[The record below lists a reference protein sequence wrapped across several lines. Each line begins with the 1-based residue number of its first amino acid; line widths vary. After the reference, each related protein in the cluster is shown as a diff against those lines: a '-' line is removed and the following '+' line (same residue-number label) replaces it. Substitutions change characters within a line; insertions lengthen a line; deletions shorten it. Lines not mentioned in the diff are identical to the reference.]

1 MKFSKED
8 VAQIEACGL
17 TVEQVKKQLQ
27 FFVRG
32 QIHTLL
38 EKPAVAEDGIVRF
51 QAYESQQL
59 VAYFDKKKHQYG
71 LLKFVPAS
79 GAATRMFKA
88 LIEFVNRF
96 DPKTQTF
103 NEYVNKNKAHALKT
117 FQAGMEKL
125 PFYGSVIRQLK
136 DKYVDFDER
145 AEDDKIILFINYLLA
160 SDGFDF
166 QNLPKGLVPF
176 HRYKNHLATPFEEHL
191 FEAALYVE
199 NKHAA
204 ALHFTVSESHL
215 QLFENL
221 LEKIWKIVS
230 EKTEIRFD
238 VSFSFQKKS
247 TDTLAV
253 SMDNVPLRNQSG
265 ELVFRP
271 GGHGALIENLNE
283 RTEHLIFIQNID
295 NVVAHQFEKE
305 VSFYKK
311 MLGGLLIKLQK
322 QCFAYLVDLEK
333 PLDEAKLNVIKKFLV
348 DQLNICLPIDFEKY
362 TFENKASY
370 IQAKLN
376 RPIRV
381 CGMVRNEGEPGGGPF
396 WVKDASGN
404 LSLQIVESAQVNKK
418 NKQQEEI
425 LNRATHFN
433 PVDIVCGVY
442 DYLGNKFDLT
452 KFVDEKAVFIAEK
465 TVGDQSIK
473 ALELPGLWNG
483 GMAYW
488 NTIFVEVPLITFN
501 PVKTVND
508 LFKPA
513 HQAK

>member
-8 VAQIEACGL
+8 VVQIEAYGL

-32 QIHTLL
+32 QRHMLL
-38 EKPAVAEDGIVRF
+38 EKPAVAEDGIVRL
-51 QAYESQQL
+51 QAFESQQL
-59 VAYFDKKKHQYG
+59 VAHFDKKKHLYG

-88 LIEFVNRF
+88 LIEFVNEF
-96 DPKTQTF
+96 NPETQTF

-117 FQAGMEKL
+117 FQVGMEKL
-125 PFYGSVIRQLK
+125 PFYAWIIRHLK
-136 DKYVDFDER
+136 EKYSAYDAYNEDE
-145 AEDDKIILFINYLLA
+145 KIVLFINYLLNP
-160 SDGFDF
+160 DGFNF

-191 FEAALYVE
+191 FEAALYVKIKDE
-199 NKHAA
+199 A
-204 ALHFTVSESHL
+204 ALHFTVSENHL
-215 QLFENL
+215 QLFENHL
-221 LEKIWKIVS
+221 DKLRKIVS
-230 EKTEIRFD
+230 KKTETQFD

-253 SMDNVPLRNQSG
+253 SMDNVPFRGQSG

-311 MLGGLLIKLQK
+311 MLGGLLMKLQK
-322 QCFAYLVDLEK
+322 QSFAYLEDLET
-333 PLDEAKLNVIKKFLV
+333 PIDQAKLNVIKKFLV
-348 DQLNICLPIDFEKY
+348 DQLNIYLPIDFEKY
-362 TFENKASY
+362 TFENKVTY

-418 NKQQEEI
+418 NKQQERI
-425 LNRATHFN
+425 LKSATHFN

-442 DYLGNKFDLT
+442 DFRGNKFDLT

-465 TVGDQSIK
+465 SIGNQSIK

-488 NTIFVEVPLITFN
+488 NTVFVEVPLITFN

-513 HQAK
+513 HQTN

>member
-1 MKFSKED
+1 MKLSKED
-8 VAQIEACGL
+8 ATQIEAHGL
-17 TVEQVKKQLQ
+17 TVEQVKKQHQ

-32 QIHTLL
+32 QLHTLL
-38 EKPAVAEDGIVRF
+38 ERPAVAEDGIIRF

-59 VAYFDKKKHQYG
+59 VTYFDKKKNLYS

-79 GAATRMFKA
+79 GAATRMFKT
-88 LIEFVNRF
+88 LIEFVNHF
-96 DPKTQTF
+96 DSDTQTF

-125 PFYGSVIRQLK
+125 PFYGSAIRQLK
-136 DKYVDFDER
+136 GKHADYDER
-145 AEDDKIILFINYLLA
+145 NEDEKIVLLINYLLA
-160 SDGFDF
+160 PDGCNF
-166 QNLPKGLVPF
+166 QNLPKGLIPF

-191 FEAALYVE
+191 FEAALYVK
-199 NKHAA
+199 NKDIA
-204 ALHFTVSESHL
+204 ALHFTISENHL
-215 QLFENL
+215 QLFENQ
-221 LEKIWKIVS
+221 LEKTQKIVS
-230 EKTEIRFD
+230 EKTETRFD

-253 SMDNVPLRNQSG
+253 SMSNAPFRDQSD
-265 ELVFRP
+265 ELAFRP

-295 NVVAHQFEKE
+295 NVVAHQLEKE

-311 MLGGLLIKLQK
+311 MLGGLLMKLQK
-322 QCFAYLVDLEK
+322 QSFAYLEDLEN
-333 PLDEAKLNVIKKFLV
+333 PVDEAKLDAIKKFLT
-348 DQLNICLPIDFEKY
+348 DELNICLPVDFEKY
-362 TFENKASY
+362 TFENKISFV
-370 IQAKLN
+370 QAKLN

-396 WVKDASGN
+396 WVKDEAGN

-418 NKQQEEI
+418 NKQQEKI
-425 LNRATHFN
+425 LKSATHFN

-442 DYLGNKFDLT
+442 GYRGNKFDLSR
-452 KFVDEKAVFIAEK
+452 FVDENAVFISEK
-465 TVGDQSIK
+465 SIGDQPVK

-483 GMAYW
+483 GMAHW
-488 NTIFVEVPLITFN
+488 NTVFVEVPLITFN

-513 HQAK
+513 HQGK

>member
-1 MKFSKED
+1 MKLSKKD
-8 VAQIEACGL
+8 TAQIEAHGL
-17 TVEQVKKQLQ
+17 TVGQVKKQQQ

-32 QIHTLL
+32 QLHTLL
-38 EKPAVAEDGIVRF
+38 EKPAVAEDGIARF

-59 VAYFDKKKHQYG
+59 VAYFDKKKHLYN

-88 LIEFVNRF
+88 LTEFVNQF
-96 DPKTQTF
+96 DPDTQTF

-117 FQAGMEKL
+117 FQVGMEKL
-125 PFYGSVIRQLK
+125 PFYAPAIRQLK
-136 DKYVDFDER
+136 EKHADYDER
-145 AEDDKIILFINYLLA
+145 SEDEKMVLFINHLLA
-160 SDGFDF
+160 PDGYNF

-176 HRYKNHLATPFEEHL
+176 HRYKNHLATPFEEHF
-191 FEAALYVE
+191 FEAALYVK
-199 NKHAA
+199 NNGTA
-204 ALHFTVSESHL
+204 ALHFTISENHL
-215 QLFENL
+215 QLFENH
-221 LEKIWKIVS
+221 LEKIQKIVS
-230 EKTEIRFD
+230 EKTETRFE

-253 SMDNVPLRNQSG
+253 SMDNTPFRDQSG
-265 ELVFRP
+265 GLAFRP

-295 NVVAHQFEKE
+295 NVVVHQLEKE

-311 MLGGLLIKLQK
+311 MLGGLLMKLQK
-322 QCFAYLVDLEK
+322 QSFAYLKDLDNPVDE
-333 PLDEAKLNVIKKFLV
+333 PKLGAIKKFLA
-348 DQLNICLPIDFEKY
+348 DELNICLPADFNKY
-362 TFENKASY
+362 TFENKVAF
-370 IQAKLN
+370 IQAKLS

-396 WVKDASGN
+396 WVKDEAGN

-418 NKQQEEI
+418 NKQQGKI
-425 LNRATHFN
+425 LKSATHFN

-442 DYLGNKFDLT
+442 DYRGNKFDLT
-452 KFVDEKAVFIAEK
+452 RFVDENAVFIAEK
-465 TVGDQSIK
+465 SIGGQPVK

-483 GMAYW
+483 GMAHW
-488 NTIFVEVPLITFN
+488 NTVFVEVPLITFN